1 MRLRPVRLSQDGE
14 NVSPFWR
21 KGDFT
26 SAFDWPVFPV
36 KKEIQLES
44 VIVFAGQ
51 MLGAICALISMLIYA
66 SVMSAVDYG
75 IFILTLSYAAFVE
88 SLPSVTAQA
97 VIRYAA
103 IACGEGTSGALMAG
117 IRRIQAQLG
126 AIALALSA
134 IMYVLLFNFGERQ
147 LACVVLLSIA
157 IAGSGV
163 HLVILQAIA
172 ISTRQRRLMAFQQVA
187 LPLIRLLLGLAL
199 WKFTDI
205 GVLGA
210 AIAGQMMGGL
220 LAAALYMCFPPA
232 GWPAASV
239 VSTDA
244 GKWNGEI
251 ERYIWPFLIWLLPAS
266 LQSVA
271 DKWSIGLIT
280 DTATVAAYGIAF
292 QLGFAPLAQ
301 LCAALRL
308 VLIPSLFS
316 SRGTQSFALDR
327 REMDLIR
334 ISCLIVSV
342 AMVAGVLV
350 FLGVIDPILH
360 LVVRRDYEGISSLI
374 AMCILAGGLFEAGQ
388 TLSLITLMREKPNLQ
403 IIPKFIQFISIVA
416 LSIVGAQMYAA
427 QGVAAALVIGNALY
441 CVSMYFRCRIRN
453 L

>member
-1 MRLRPVRLSQDGE
+1 MTTLRRVFQFVVGI
-14 NVSPFWR
+14 VV
-21 KGDFT
+21 GT
-26 SAFDWPVFPV
+26 S
-36 KKEIQLES
+36 
-44 VIVFAGQ
+44 
-51 MLGAICALISMLIYA
+51 
-66 SVMSAVDYG
+66 
-75 IFILTLSYAAFVE
+75 LTL
-88 SLPSVTAQA
+88 L
-97 VIRYAA
+97 
-103 IACGEGTSGALMAG
+103 
-117 IRRIQAQLG
+117 
-126 AIALALSA
+126 
-134 IMYVLLFNFGERQ
+134 
-147 LACVVLLSIA
+147 IA
-157 IAGSGV
+157 I
-163 HLVILQAIA
+163 I
-172 ISTRQRRLMAFQQVA
+172 VA
-187 LPLIRLLLGLAL
+187 PSRKVRNEPPLELETQLRLLLGLAL

-374 AMCILAGGLFEAGQ
+374 AMCILAGGLFEKANDQIEGFIGMMQ
-388 TLSLITLMREKPNLQ
+388 QNILLLDRGEHVAVVILNPFRHARRERRP
-403 IIPKFIQFISIVA
+403 
-416 LSIVGAQMYAA
+416 
-427 QGVAAALVIGNALY
+427 
-441 CVSMYFRCRIRN
+441 
-453 L
+453 